1 MNPAGYLFTAQLIA
15 SYMDY
20 IIRHN
25 MSGFAQAGL
34 IGTPHYREESGQR

>member
-1 MNPAGYLFTAQLIA
+1 MNPAGYLLTARMIE

-25 MSGFAQAGL
+25 AEDFAEVGFIGL
-34 IGTPHYREESGQR
+34 PLSYKQD